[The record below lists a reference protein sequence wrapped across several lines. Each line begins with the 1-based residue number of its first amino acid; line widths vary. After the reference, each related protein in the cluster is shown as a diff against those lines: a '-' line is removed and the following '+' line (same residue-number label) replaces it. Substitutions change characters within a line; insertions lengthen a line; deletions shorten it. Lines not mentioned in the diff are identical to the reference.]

1 MGRRY
6 RVCQY
11 VEDQEIRLALCEV
24 MTEEDGTTTC
34 LRVASTQVFATIE
47 DLKRGLEQMRSGC
60 ELPVL
65 TVTQLSDDI
74 DGVGGGHRSTLSGS
88 GTGIRTPVPWL
99 RTTCPDP

>member
-11 VEDQEIRLALCEV
+11 VEDQETRLALCEV
-24 MTEEDGTTTC
+24 RTEEDGTTTC

-47 DLKRGLEQMRSGC
+47 DLKRGLEQMCSGC

-65 TVTQLSDDI
+65 SVTQLSDDFDESVEAI
-74 DGVGGGHRSTLSGS
+74 GAPDLVAVRGFEPRSRG
-88 GTGIRTPVPWL
+88 
-99 RTTCPDP
+99 

>member
-11 VEDQEIRLALCEV
+11 VEDQETRLALCEV

-74 DGVGGGHRSTLSGS
+74 DESVEAIGPPYLVAVRGFEPRSRG
-88 GTGIRTPVPWL
+88 
-99 RTTCPDP
+99 